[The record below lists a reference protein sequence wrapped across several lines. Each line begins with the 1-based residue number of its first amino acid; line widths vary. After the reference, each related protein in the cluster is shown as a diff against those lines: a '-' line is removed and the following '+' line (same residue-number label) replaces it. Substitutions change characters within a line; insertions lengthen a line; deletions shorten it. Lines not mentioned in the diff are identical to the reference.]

1 MKPPLAVPLA
11 ELAPSPSLFT
21 HPSAIHGQA
30 QVARVTVHAFRLVE
44 ATGWTKE
51 APRLGIAAL

>member
-21 HPSAIHGQA
+21 HPSAIGQA

-44 ATGWTKE
+44 ATGWTEE
-51 APRLGIAAL
+51 APRLWIAAL